1 MIILNLSIFFN
12 AMLAAANSV
21 FIGFERMGLL
31 SICSICAAIA
41 QSGLTVLLVYFGYGA
56 MGAAV
61 GYTFSSIVVGILAV
75 ALLYFA
81 IFRKLS
87 RDETSKFTTYQTLKP
102 MFKYGLPLA
111 LSAVLVGVASQFSWF
126 VLSSNVDLSSIGN
139 LRVTQNFMVLLT
151 FVAFPIST
159 SLFPAFSKLDP
170 KNEKPLIASVFAAS
184 VKYAVLFL
192 IPATMVMMVL
202 AKPIIG
208 TIYGDK
214 WALAPTFLTLGII
227 NYLFTIFGSLSISSF
242 LSAMEETKL
251 ILKLNVLTLLLIIP
265 LCLLVIPAFGV
276 IGAIFAG
283 YAANSPNWIIGLYA
297 SRKKYGVKPNLGSSG
312 RIFLSSAIAA
322 CFCYLSLN
330 ILSLDSW
337 MQLIVGLAVFLL
349 TYLLTLPVVQGITFS
364 GSGPVLKL
372 LEVPLYLEEQILKRL
387 VRIKKVDLLEETS
400 AEQAM

>member
-1 MIILNLSIFFN
+1 MSSSIILAFGTIVVTLLIYEGDYGLYTIALVPATTFLLFQDWGIGTALTKFCASYRGKKEEHRLRSMVVAGMKFEVATALILTAFSLLFSGFIASSVFSKPETAGVMIILNLSIFFN

-251 ILKLNVLTLLLIIP
+251 ILM
-265 LCLLVIPAFGV
+265 
-276 IGAIFAG
+276 
-283 YAANSPNWIIGLYA
+283 
-297 SRKKYGVKPNLGSSG
+297 SSG
-312 RIFLSSAIAA
+312 NSSVWSDWRYFRWL
-322 CFCYLSLN
+322 C
-330 ILSLDSW
+330 
-337 MQLIVGLAVFLL
+337 G
-349 TYLLTLPVVQGITFS
+349 
-364 GSGPVLKL
+364 
-372 LEVPLYLEEQILKRL
+372 
-387 VRIKKVDLLEETS
+387 
-400 AEQAM
+400 